1 MMGWNQVTL
10 LWLLASLP
18 LWIAVAI
25 WAAKTRIQRFKKV
38 GLMAGTSRFRLS
50 RMRLVSKEVILL
62 FALSALVVAA
72 AGPRWGWRW
81 IESRQMGLD
90 ILVAVDVSRSMEARD
105 LDPSR
110 IERARRLVMDLLDVA
125 EGDRIGL
132 VAFAGDA
139 FVQCPLTNDFGAVRM
154 FLDVLNTDLIP
165 VQGTDMAE
173 ALKIGLKALTT
184 GGEGQGK
191 FMIILSD
198 GEDHNSK
205 LAEATEDVKKSGVKV
220 ITIGMAGTAG
230 APIPTTDGSFKKD
243 REGNVVISKLDEST
257 LKGISDATGGFYL
270 RADDAHMDRIYREG
284 IRGVGTERETRAS
297 KEKVWFERYQWFAGL
312 ALLLLLLEGT
322 LRDVRKVAI
331 LALCLGGLIAPRSE
345 AAPSDLD
352 QYNAAVKSFEDGKMD
367 EAIKGF
373 EAAAQSSDLRVRQR
387 STYNLGNAKSA
398 KGDLE
403 GAKKAWEE
411 ALGLDPQDQQVR
423 ENLSWVKKRQDQKD
437 KQDKKDDQKKQKDQ
451 QKQDQKNPGD
461 DKNKD
466 QNKDGKNQDQD
477 KKDQKSES
485 SKQNDPKN
493 QDQKNQDQKQND
505 PKNLDQKNQPSPGP
519 SPGASSSP
527 DPQDPDK
534 KDGKGD
540 GGEAKDVQKPNDMSK
555 QDAEKLLRMVP
566 DDLGKFYHPP
576 SSPQKPRTNDQD
588 W

>member
-1 MMGWNQVTL
+1 MMGWNHSGL
-10 LWLLASLP
+10 LWFLALSPVL
-18 LWIAVAI
+18 IALAVWGANI
-25 WAAKTRIQRFKKV
+25 RLGRFKRV
-38 GLMAGTSRFRLS
+38 GLLGGTSRLRLS
-50 RMRLVSKEVILL
+50 RVRLVSKEVALLLAWILL
-62 FALSALVVAA
+62 VIAA

-90 ILVAVDVSRSMEARD
+90 ILVAVDVSRSMEAKD

-110 IERARRLVMDLLDVA
+110 MERARRMVMDLLDVA

-165 VQGTDMAE
+165 VQGTNMAD

-191 FMIILSD
+191 FMIVLSD
-198 GEDHNSK
+198 GEDHDSK
-205 LAEATEDVKKSGVKV
+205 LTDATDDVKKAGVKI

-230 APIPTTDGSFKKD
+230 APIPAADGSFKKD
-243 REGNVVISKLDEST
+243 RSGNVVISKLDEST
-257 LKGISDATGGFYL
+257 LKHISDATGGFYL
-270 RADDAHMDRIYREG
+270 RAEEAHMDRIYREG

-297 KEKVWFERYQWFAGL
+297 KEKVWFERYQWFAGF
-312 ALLLLLLEGT
+312 ALLLLLVEFIFS
-322 LRDVRKVAI
+322 DVRK
-331 LALCLGGLIAPRSE
+331 LAMIAALMGAFYGTSGE
-345 AAPSDLD
+345 AAPSDLEA
-352 QYNAAVKSFEDGKMD
+352 YNAAVKSFEDGKMD
-367 EAIKGF
+367 DAIKGF
-373 EAAAQSSDLRVRQR
+373 ESVAQSRNERLRQKA
-387 STYNLGNAKSA
+387 TYNLGNAKSA
-398 KGDLE
+398 QGDLE

-411 ALGLDPQDQQVR
+411 ALSIDPQDQQVR
-423 ENLSWVKKRQDQKD
+423 ENLSWVKKRKEQKD
-437 KQDKKDDQKKQKDQ
+437 KQDKKDDQKQQKDQ
-451 QKQDQKNPGD
+451 QEQDPQKSED

-466 QNKDGKNQDQD
+466 PQKDQKNKDQKNDQQKNQDQD
-477 KKDQKSES
+477 QKKNDTKNSDQKS
-485 SKQNDPKN
+485 Q
-493 QDQKNQDQKQND
+493 
-505 PKNLDQKNQPSPGP
+505 P

-527 DPQDPDK
+527 TPAPSSRESDK
-534 KDGKGD
+534 KDGNASAA
-540 GGEAKDVQKPNDMSK
+540 EAKETPKPGEMSK